1 MKSTGTERKRGSAR
15 RSRGAASLPETELV
29 KTDARAGR
37 QRTPMIRRNVLDA
50 AAELFAERG
59 YGGTNL
65 RDVADRLKMSRT
77 ALYYHF
83 PSKEKLLEAL
93 IEEVTVATEQ
103 QYQQLATQQDLD
115 PEHALRRVTSLTAR
129 WVMNHRI
136 LFRVLDRSEAEIPPD
151 LRRSHA
157 ASKRSILFNLVS
169 IIERGIRSGVFRPDD
184 SHVAAFAILGMCNW
198 TAWWFKPDGRL
209 SEHDIAE
216 IFAEM
221 ATRMLVRSDAHRS
234 RSDRVSDALRILK
247 EDVAHLTRLVG
258 EPLSSDAH
266 SRSGHRGQV

>member
-1 MKSTGTERKRGSAR
+1 MKATGTERRRGSGR
-15 RSRGAASLPETELV
+15 RSRSTASVPETEHV
-29 KTDARAGR
+29 TTDVRVTGR
-37 QRTPMIRRNVLDA
+37 QRTPMIRRSVLDA
-50 AAELFAERG
+50 
-59 YGGTNL
+59 
-65 RDVADRLKMSRT
+65 

-103 QYQQLATQQDLD
+103 QYQQLATQQDVD
-115 PEHALRRVTSLTAR
+115 PEQALRRVTSLTAR

-151 LRRSHA
+151 LERSHA
-157 ASKRSILFNLVS
+157 ASKRSILSNLVS

-184 SHVAAFAILGMCNW
+184 SHMVAFAILGMCNW

-216 IFAEM
+216 LFAEM
-221 ATRMLVRSDAHRS
+221 ATRMLVRSDVHRS
-234 RSDRVSDALRILK
+234 RSDHVTDALRILK
-247 EDVAHLTRLVG
+247 EDVAHLTRLIG
-258 EPLSSDAH
+258 ESDAQ
-266 SRSGHRGQV
+266 SRSDHRR

>member
-1 MKSTGTERKRGSAR
+1 MKSTGTERRR
-15 RSRGAASLPETELV
+15 RSASTSKTKLE
-29 KTDARAGR
+29 KTDTRAAGR
-37 QRTPMIRRNVLDA
+37 QRTPIIRRNVLDA
-50 AAELFAERG
+50 AADLFAERG

-65 RDVADRLKMSRT
+65 RDVADKLKMSRT

-103 QYQQLATQQDLD
+103 QYQQLASQQDLD
-115 PEHALRRVTSLTAR
+115 PEHALRRVTALTAR

-136 LFRVLDRSEAEIPPD
+136 LFRVLDRSEAEITTD

-157 ASKRSILFNLVS
+157 ASKRSILSNLVS

-216 IFAEM
+216 IMAEM
-221 ATRMLVRSDAHRS
+221 AIRMLVRSDAHRS

-247 EDVAHLTRLVG
+247 EDVAHLTRLIG
-258 EPLSSDAH
+258 EPLSPDAH
-266 SRSGHRGQV
+266 SRSGIGG

>member
-1 MKSTGTERKRGSAR
+1 MKATGTERRRGSGR
-15 RSRGAASLPETELV
+15 RSRSTASVPETELV
-29 KTDARAGR
+29 TTDVRVTGR
-37 QRTPMIRRNVLDA
+37 QRTPMIKRSVLDA

-59 YGGTNL
+59 YSGTNL

-103 QYQQLATQQDLD
+103 QYQQLATQQDVD
-115 PEHALRRVTSLTAR
+115 PEQALRRVTSLTAR

-151 LRRSHA
+151 LERSHA
-157 ASKRSILFNLVS
+157 ASKRSILSNLVS

-184 SHVAAFAILGMCNW
+184 SHMVAFAILGMCNW

-216 IFAEM
+216 LFAEM

-234 RSDRVSDALRILK
+234 RSDHVTDALRILK
-247 EDVAHLTRLVG
+247 EDVAHLTRLIG
-258 EPLSSDAH
+258 ESDAQ
-266 SRSGHRGQV
+266 SRSDHRR